1 MVNFADVLA
10 FDPEQVAEIFKICNA
25 HEQTCSTL
33 STHLKG
39 LDRLQ
44 TWTGDAADAARLSVG
59 RKRVDIDSH
68 GTESWKIAAAARDG
82 LRARHR
88 SRIGQSH
95 RPSPAG
101 PEHLDIRGGGRL
113 PETNR

>member
-1 MVNFADVLA
+1 MANFADVLA

-68 GTESWKIAAAARDG
+68 GTESWKIAAAARDCYNEG
-82 LRARHR
+82 TALSRAAKTIQADATA
-88 SRIGQSH
+88 SRT
-95 RPSPAG
+95 AV
-101 PEHLDIRGGGRL
+101 
-113 PETNR
+113 